1 MSFQEIILRFVA
13 GGILVVA
20 VSALAKSKYPILAG
34 LFVLFPAVTLV
45 SFFFLARTVPS
56 DTIRKITIFSIY
68 TLPTTLAFL
77 ITFLQSHDRFGVL
90 AGLAMAMGSWFL
102 VAIVLLWLHLKVFHI
117 S

>member
-1 MSFQEIILRFVA
+1 MSFLEIFLRFLA
-13 GGILVVA
+13 GGILVVI
-20 VSALAKSKYPILAG
+20 VSVLAKSKYPFLAG

-45 SFFFLARTVPS
+45 SFFFLARSVPS
-56 DTIRKITIFSIY
+56 DTLRKVTLFSIY

-77 ITFLQSHDRFGVL
+77 ITFLQSHDRFGAL
-90 AGLAMAMGSWFL
+90 GGLAMAVGSWFL